1 MRLPDATLSIFSCSN
16 TLRFIANRRAN
27 RLPALLR
34 LCAVPSV
41 CPLVAPRFG
50 NVTEKA
56 FSLSGEQLRNE
67 TNRPQADVSAIPGRC
82 CRSLQANVEAFWRS
96 SFIASRRARSRAARC
111 RFGLSLRQKSRRQVG
126 DIGRRAASVLSQ
138 QRPALGRGVRAQRA
152 RMCCCARAT
161 ALSHALDHRKL
172 EGLRLRHITML
183 ATVAGR
189 RHSLAVTTL
198 IEQAAIGGRAVQN

>member
-67 TNRPQADVSAIPGRC
+67 TNRPQAYVSAIPGRC

-111 RFGLSLRQKSRRQVG
+111 RFGLSLRRKSRRQVG

-138 QRPALGRGVRAQRA
+138 QRPALGRGVRVQRA
-152 RMCCCARAT
+152 RMCRGARAT
-161 ALSHALDHRKL
+161 ALSHALDHSKL
-172 EGLRLRHITML
+172 EG
-183 ATVAGR
+183 
-189 RHSLAVTTL
+189 
-198 IEQAAIGGRAVQN
+198 

>member
-16 TLRFIANRRAN
+16 TLRFIAKRRVN
-27 RLPALLR
+27 RLPPLLR

-67 TNRPQADVSAIPGRC
+67 TNRPQADVSAIPGR
-82 CRSLQANVEAFWRS
+82 RSLQANFEAFWRS

>member
-16 TLRFIANRRAN
+16 TLRFIAKRRAN

-67 TNRPQADVSAIPGRC
+67 TNRPQAYVSAIPGRC

-111 RFGLSLRQKSRRQVG
+111 RFGLRFDENLADRLETSGVARLQCYRSNDLRWVAEFVRNGLGCAVVRVRQ
-126 DIGRRAASVLSQ
+126 R
-138 QRPALGRGVRAQRA
+138 
-152 RMCCCARAT
+152 
-161 ALSHALDHRKL
+161 
-172 EGLRLRHITML
+172 
-183 ATVAGR
+183 
-189 RHSLAVTTL
+189 
-198 IEQAAIGGRAVQN
+198 